1 MFLNN
6 FAMRMK
12 SWECADCFH
21 EWNHPAEDMEQ
32 NCPNCGSDYLG
43 WMPALLGLEQDNNNE
58 EINEELDE
66 ELDEGMLDNL
76 PAFEEFIGEDEEED
90 EEEDDDEEEE
100 EEEEDDMAW
109 LPEEDDMAWLPEE
122 EDDEWMPAA
131 NLEEEMML
139 PFAQNIQNIEPI
151 DANEEHNVIIG
162 EQNNGDIFHEFDNQ
176 VMPG

>member
-1 MFLNN
+1 
-6 FAMRMK
+6 MK
-12 SWECADCFH
+12 SWECADCSH
-21 EWNHPAEDMEQ
+21 EWNHPAEDMDQ

-43 WMPALLGLEQDNNNE
+43 WRPALLEQDNNNE

-76 PAFEEFIGEDEEED
+76 PAFEEFVGEDEDGDEEED
-90 EEEDDDEEEE
+90 EEE
-100 EEEEDDMAW
+100 
-109 LPEEDDMAWLPEE
+109 LEDDMAWLPEE
-122 EDDEWMPAA
+122 EEDEWMPAA

-151 DANEEHNVIIG
+151 DANEEHDVIIG
-162 EQNNGDIFHEFDNQ
+162 KQNNGDIFHDFNNQ